1 MADKDDAERRR
12 ALETPARER
21 VATGFRLGRY
31 RSTRRRSAC
40 STSGPSGRWVSPG
53 AVSRSVMTDREALD
67 LLEAVVAA
75 CERLELPYAVIGAV
89 ARNAWAPPRA
99 TSDLDLSVAVDTDR
113 YEGLIAALEG
123 LGLAVSQTVS
133 AEEGS
138 PVPDVVM
145 CTRPTG
151 TVRRLRPADRQ
162 DPRARCARERRRARS
177 GCTMSRGAAE
187 HLIVFKLIAGR
198 PRDLADVDE
207 VLRTRELAGRRWT
220 SPLCGGGPASGV
232 SKRVST
238 RPYAGNGGPAP
249 VALGAQLQLV
259 VTGFRLRSTASSGWF
274 GAMAGAD
281 KLDVTVRVV
290 DHGQEVRRFD
300 TGAGT
305 IVGRADPTG
314 AEGRFER
321 VVQTTAERIVAGL

>member
-1 MADKDDAERRR
+1 
-12 ALETPARER
+12 
-21 VATGFRLGRY
+21 
-31 RSTRRRSAC
+31 
-40 STSGPSGRWVSPG
+40 
-53 AVSRSVMTDREALD
+53 MTDREALD

-151 TVRRLRPADRQ
+151 TVRRLDLLIAKTPFEHDALANAVEHDLGVRCRVVRP
-162 DPRARCARERRRARS
+162 
-177 GCTMSRGAAE
+177 E

-207 VLRTRELAGRRWT
+207 VLRTRELAGAPVDVAVVRRW
-220 SPLCGGGPASGV
+220 AREWGV
-232 SKRVST
+232 EARLDS
-238 RPYAGNGGPAP
+238 
-249 VALGAQLQLV
+249 AL
-259 VTGFRLRSTASSGWF
+259 
-274 GAMAGAD
+274 
-281 KLDVTVRVV
+281 
-290 DHGQEVRRFD
+290 RR
-300 TGAGT
+300 
-305 IVGRADPTG
+305 
-314 AEGRFER
+314 
-321 VVQTTAERIVAGL
+321 